1 MNTSLSRRLLL
12 GSTLATL
19 ASSGASYSAR
29 AQAWPS
35 RTVKIV
41 VPNPPGAG
49 IVDINA
55 RLLGQ
60 HLAPAIGQ
68 QIVIDNKPGASGN
81 IGTEVVAKAPADGYT
96 LLVSGPPLVVNPFL
110 YATMPYEPLGD
121 LVPVSMISSSPLMLV
136 VHPSVPANSLQELVA
151 LAKAQPGK
159 LNYGHLNY
167 GSGGV
172 GSTPFLA
179 TELFKAMAGINVTHV
194 PYRGGAPALADLVGG
209 QLTFMIEN
217 MPGTLPL
224 VKSGK
229 LRALAVTG
237 SKRAALAPELPT
249 FAEAGVPGYEVIGW
263 TGVFAPKGTPPE
275 ILARLNAEMA
285 KLLRSPEVKDQL
297 AGLGAEPGGKTS
309 AEFAAFVRAESA
321 RWGKIIK
328 DLGIKPE

>member
-1 MNTSLSRRLLL
+1 MSALSRRLMC
-12 GSTLATL
+12 SAAFAAV
-19 ASSGASYSAR
+19 ASGGAR
-29 AQAWPS
+29 AQTWPN
-35 RTVKIV
+35 RTIRIV
-41 VPNPPGAG
+41 VPNPAGAG

-60 HLAPAIGQ
+60 HLTPAIGQ
-68 QIVIDNKPGASGN
+68 QIMIDNKPGASGN

-110 YATMPYEPLGD
+110 YATMPYEPLTD

-136 VHPSVPANSLQELVA
+136 VHPSVPAASLQELVA

-159 LNYGHLNY
+159 LNY

-179 TELFKAMAGINVTHV
+179 TELFKATTGINVTHV
-194 PYRGGAPALADLVGG
+194 PYKGGAPALADLVGG

-237 SKRAALAPELPT
+237 AKRAALAPELPT

-275 ILARLNAEMA
+275 ILARLNAEMT
-285 KLLRSPEVKDQL
+285 KLLRSPEVKEQL
-297 AGLGAEPGGKTS
+297 AGLGAEPGGNSS
-309 AEFAAFVRAESA
+309 AEFGAFVRAESA

>member
-1 MNTSLSRRLLL
+1 MSALSRRLMCSAAFAAALV
-12 GSTLATL
+12 SK
-19 ASSGASYSAR
+19 GASNGAR
-29 AQAWPS
+29 AQSWPS
-35 RTVKIV
+35 RTIRIV
-41 VPNPPGAG
+41 VPNPAGAG

-60 HLAPAIGQ
+60 HLTPAIGQ
-68 QIVIDNKPGASGN
+68 QIMIDNKPGASGN

-110 YATMPYEPLGD
+110 YATMPYEPLTD

-136 VHPSVPANSLQELVA
+136 VHPSVPAASLQELVA

-159 LNYGHLNY
+159 LNY

-179 TELFKAMAGINVTHV
+179 TELFKATTGINVTHV
-194 PYRGGAPALADLVGG
+194 PYKGGAPALADLVGG

-237 SKRAALAPELPT
+237 AKRAALAPELPT

-285 KLLRSPEVKDQL
+285 KLLRSPDVKDQL
-297 AGLGAEPGGKTS
+297 AGLGAEPGGNTS
-309 AEFAAFVRAESA
+309 AEFGAFVRAESA